1 MYENRIT
8 AFIDILGFRNII
20 QKTTQ
25 NDEYA
30 KQILAVLN
38 SMKSEEIIK
47 EMFVEINEKEADEEK
62 MQELLK
68 MQSLLSEQMRKE
80 SSLQVTHFSDSI
92 VISIGLENDMYAM
105 SMIEY
110 VVRLIYRLW
119 RDFKILIR
127 GAIVVDKFVH
137 IENGAIIGPALVKAY
152 DYETNLANYPRII
165 LDDLCYNI
173 INNSS
178 SYNILKNM
186 FKPYSEEKNINGKI
200 FKIQKGYEMNLAT
213 AIKHL
218 LNSPFTFH
226 EAVRKKVFEE
236 LNQSKS
242 YLEQMI
248 EDVSSENIKKKY
260 EYLITEIENTE
271 YPKA

>member
-226 EAVRKKVFEE
+226 EGVRKKVFEE